1 MAAVP
6 PWTRGKQSTAVRRP
20 LMRIKTLILTL
31 LLGLVATSSARA
43 NTITQIVVAENAKT
57 TDDTVLYIAN
67 IEKGDDWNEDVKA
80 AVIVQLVS
88 SGLFK
93 SIDVFAEQHP
103 KGGFKVTIIAKDKHS
118 WVIAPTF
125 YNQPTNKGGGLGF
138 GENNLFGQNKKLL
151 LYAQVATGDSFFVAA
166 YIDPSIAGS
175 AFHWAFDVFLQN
187 QRVLEYAIPTK
198 FLDAPDAVR
207 QTKLRYLNAGGKLG
221 VTVFR
226 RLTLDARLRGAK
238 VFYGKPVLKNGAD
251 ISEVSPGETEV
262 LPPGEEGYDV
272 STELILKY
280 DRLVNWYGITSGD
293 KYQFAYEQALP
304 ELGSDFDYSTASVRY
319 VRARRYFSRHNL
331 VLKSGASYGKN
342 LPFQREFTAG
352 GTALRGY
359 KGAQF
364 RGDIILGFN
373 AAYSVHLFSMPFPL
387 LERLAVRG
395 LAFADSR
402 YTTFQKKNNN
412 TQRNYLPETFVD
424 NGRYAPFKN
433 AVGLGT
439 RFFARSIVLPLLGLD
454 VGYGLES
461 GAIEVFLA
469 IGLTDD

>member
-1 MAAVP
+1 
-6 PWTRGKQSTAVRRP
+6 
-20 LMRIKTLILTL
+20 MRIKTLILTL
-31 LLGLVATSSARA
+31 VFGLIATGTASAEK
-43 NTITQIVVAENAKT
+43 IGQIVVVENAKT
-57 TDDTVLYIAN
+57 TDDTVLFIAN

-80 AVIVQLVS
+80 AVIVELVS

-93 SIDVFAEQHP
+93 SIDVFSEQLA
-103 KGGFKVTIIAKDKHS
+103 KGGTKVTIVAKDKHS

-151 LYAQVATGDSFFVAA
+151 LYGQVATGDSFFVAA
-166 YIDPSIAGS
+166 YIDPSIGGS
-175 AFHWAFDVFLQN
+175 AFHWAFDLFLQN

-198 FLDAPDAVR
+198 FLDAPEAVR

-221 VTVFR
+221 VTLFR
-226 RLTLDARLRGAK
+226 SLTLNGRLRGAK
-238 VFYGKPVLKNGAD
+238 VFYGKPTLKNGAD

-272 STELILKY
+272 STEITLKF
-280 DRLVNWYGITSGD
+280 DRRANWYGITSGD
-293 KYQFAYEQALP
+293 KYQVTYEQALP
-304 ELGSDFDYSTASVRY
+304 ALGSDFDYTSMSASY
-319 VRARRYFSRHNL
+319 VRARRYFTRHNL
-331 VLKSGASYGKN
+331 VLKSGVSYGDN
-342 LPFQREFTAG
+342 LPFQQESTAG
-352 GTALRGY
+352 GTSLRGY
-359 KGAQF
+359 EGAQF
-364 RGDIILGFN
+364 RGDVKVGFN
-373 AAYSVHLFSMPFPL
+373 AEYSVHLFSMPFPL

-412 TQRNYLPETFVD
+412 TQRNYLPGTFD
-424 NGRYAPFKN
+424 DRSRYAPFKN

-461 GAIEVFLA
+461 GEVEVYLA
-469 IGLTDD
+469 IGLTDG